1 MTTYE
6 LVCKARG
13 WRKADGILGKKIRKL
28 VRLVECGDDRFP
40 DGIHKCDWYAMLDAG
55 WYGDFNVMLAR
66 EAKKKIKAPG
76 RPVWFVNQS
85 EWTSVNIFIGTRKD
99 LVKKIDALI
108 ATKPFLRLRCQ
119 NPRGEQ

>member
-28 VRLVECGDDRFP
+28 VRLVPGWIP
-40 DGIHKCDWYAMLDAG
+40 KCDWYAMLDAG

-108 ATKPFLRLRCQ
+108 ATKP
-119 NPRGEQ
+119 